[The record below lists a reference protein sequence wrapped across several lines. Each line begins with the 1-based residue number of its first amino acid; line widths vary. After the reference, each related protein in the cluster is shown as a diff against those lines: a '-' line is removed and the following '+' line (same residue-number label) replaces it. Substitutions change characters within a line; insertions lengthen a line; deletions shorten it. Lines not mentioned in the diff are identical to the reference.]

1 MRLKTVTKHFYN
13 EKIAFFSLI
22 YMLIWLLIAIFATV
36 IAPFEA
42 AEQNLM
48 KIFQLPGKEHLLG
61 TDQLGRDIL
70 SRAIMGSQTT
80 FKAGFMAVLIPVLIG
95 IPLGVLSGYLGGIID
110 DIFMRIV
117 DGILSFP
124 AILLALAITGVLGI
138 SLTNTMIAIGIIMTP
153 EFARLSRGQT
163 KQICSSAYIEAS
175 YISGGSSFWI
185 MMKHIIP
192 NIMPPLIV
200 QISFS
205 FSVAILIESGLSFLG
220 LGAQAPQVSWGSL
233 LKEAYVMI
241 YSSPWMI
248 IFPAFAIS
256 SMILAGNFVGD
267 GLRVALDPKVK
278 KLN

>member
-1 MRLKTVTKHFYN
+1 MRLKTVTKHIYN
-13 EKIAFFSLI
+13 EKIDFISLI
-22 YMLIWLLIAIFATV
+22 NMLIWLMIAIFATIIV
-36 IAPFEA
+36 PFDA

-48 KIFQLPGKEHLLG
+48 KIFQLPSKEHLLG

-175 YISGGSSFWI
+175 YISGGKSLWI

-192 NIMPPLIV
+192 NIMPPLVV

-267 GLRVALDPKVK
+267 GLRVALDPRVK